1 MKTVILDLDKYL
13 SWRSSEEELC
23 LRLTNGDTAVL
34 TLSENGHDA
43 QAMYLEIGKAI
54 KISAGHWFTIETLGT
69 ESEVTF
75 NKRDFKETIAPP
87 DWRPEPRPLRFKQGH
102 PDRTH

>member
-75 NKRDFKETIAPP
+75 NKRDFKETIATP
-87 DWRPEPRPLRFKQGH
+87 DWRPEPRPLRFKQGR

>member
-23 LRLTNGDTAVL
+23 LCLTNGDTAVL

-43 QAMYLEIGKAI
+43 QAIHLEIGKVV
-54 KISAGHWFTIETLGT
+54 KISAGHWFTIETVET
-69 ESEVTF
+69 EF
-75 NKRDFKETIAPP
+75 
-87 DWRPEPRPLRFKQGH
+87 
-102 PDRTH
+102 DRELAFSICLAHVAKPCIERNHRRIGC

>member
-23 LRLTNGDTAVL
+23 VRLTKGDAAVL
-34 TLSENGHDA
+34 TLSENGYDA
-43 QAMYLEIGKAI
+43 QAIHLEFGRSI

-69 ESEVTF
+69 ESEVSF
-75 NKRDFKETIAPP
+75 NISDFKETIAPP
-87 DWRPEPRPLRFKQGH
+87 DWRPEPRPLKF
-102 PDRTH
+102 